1 MLSKIKDSYHE
12 GMSVII
18 TNPTYYALVSILEM
32 IIMIVIVYVWSPF
45 GISEKYPALGIIFI
59 LFFGCFQVI
68 TFLFVKNK
76 DILKEKG
83 VQVKPTF
90 SDISIKVIFT
100 IVTICVS
107 VLFMYILFWIIT
119 NVSSIGQLF
128 IYMVDA
134 MIIFGG
140 MALIYK
146 SFLYTQK
153 EKKEN
158 ETKNILSLIGAFI
171 MYIPCALIDFIEWLK
186 FQYEI
191 TTKTVWLILGAE
203 MIFIALRI
211 LLPKIMTFFVNM
223 NGTQLLRDPV
233 YLDTRHTLG
242 TYEILHE
249 NKVMNGAYKYSISAW
264 FWINPQP
271 VGTRPSYTKYTNI
284 LEFGKQPAVEYNALK
299 NNLRVTCHIKGDNTV
314 TIFETNEIK
323 YQTWN
328 NIVINYDGATMDVF
342 LNGFMVGSKP
352 NIAPYVKMEN
362 VIVGDIKGVEGG
374 ICNVM
379 FYRNILHQ
387 RQILMLYKT
396 LKGMSTPLL

>member
-1 MLSKIKDSYHE
+1 
-12 GMSVII
+12 
-18 TNPTYYALVSILEM
+18 
-32 IIMIVIVYVWSPF
+32 
-45 GISEKYPALGIIFI
+45 
-59 LFFGCFQVI
+59 
-68 TFLFVKNK
+68 
-76 DILKEKG
+76 
-83 VQVKPTF
+83 
-90 SDISIKVIFT
+90 
-100 IVTICVS
+100 
-107 VLFMYILFWIIT
+107 
-119 NVSSIGQLF
+119 
-128 IYMVDA
+128 
-134 MIIFGG
+134 
-140 MALIYK
+140 
-146 SFLYTQK
+146 
-153 EKKEN
+153 
-158 ETKNILSLIGAFI
+158 
-171 MYIPCALIDFIEWLK
+171 
-186 FQYEI
+186 
-191 TTKTVWLILGAE
+191 
-203 MIFIALRI
+203 
-211 LLPKIMTFFVNM
+211 M